1 MHQPDILHLVD
12 RRFGWPGPG
21 CHLWHPTYRLSGVLP
36 SVKVFFFYF
45 LIFNFKNSIKMSHTL
60 LTLFSGYFF
69 LMLINFNYSCTN
81 TLKLKDILTQHVCEP
96 FAKIQNTAT
105 FYIKIPYID

>member
-1 MHQPDILHLVD
+1 
-12 RRFGWPGPG
+12 
-21 CHLWHPTYRLSGVLP
+21 
-36 SVKVFFFYF
+36 
-45 LIFNFKNSIKMSHTL
+45 MSHTL

-96 FAKIQNTAT
+96 FAKI
-105 FYIKIPYID
+105 